1 MSEDIFYS
9 PKAPKGKPS
18 YQALADKAARQ
29 KARIDFLQAQA
40 KAVMENPPRSSST
53 LTSSTQAA
61 STSTQAASTTT
72 QAASTTTQAAS
83 TTTQA
88 ASTTTQAASTTTQA
102 ASTTTQAASTSD
114 EDAGAIPP
122 ARRLRTF
129 SLAFK
134 RHVANYAASHSV
146 RSTAEHFKLDRKVV
160 RTWRENQAL
169 YQSET
174 LLIDIRLD
182 FLGFVLAAIM

>member
-29 KARIDFLQAQA
+29 KARIDFLQAKA

-61 STSTQAASTTT
+61 STTTH
-72 QAASTTTQAAS
+72 
-83 TTTQA
+83 
-88 ASTTTQAASTTTQA
+88 AASTTTQA

-134 RHVANYAASHSV
+134 
-146 RSTAEHFKLDRKVV
+146 
-160 RTWRENQAL
+160 
-169 YQSET
+169 
-174 LLIDIRLD
+174 
-182 FLGFVLAAIM
+182 